1 MIAQMNYSTA
11 LAPLD
16 SPIMAEFM
24 AGLDR
29 INALAEASDGFIWRL
44 KDESGNATS
53 IDVMSDPKSVLNVTV
68 WASVEALYDFAYR
81 SDHHYFIKH
90 RERWFVPSAK
100 RSMALWN
107 LGEGAPMPSVEE
119 AFARLRH
126 LEEQGSSRFAF
137 DWKGA
142 RAFADKDAV

>member
-1 MIAQMNYSTA
+1 MIAQMNFATA

-16 SPIMAEFM
+16 SPIMTEFTQS
-24 AGLDR
+24 LDR

-44 KDESGNATS
+44 MDESGNATS
-53 IDVMSDPKSVLNVTV
+53 IEVMTDPKAVLNLSV
-68 WASVEALYDFAYR
+68 WSSVDALYQFAYR
-81 SDHHYFIKH
+81 TEHHHFIKQ
-90 RERWFVPSAK
+90 RASWFVPTSK

-107 LGEGAPMPSVEE
+107 LAEGAAMPSVED

-126 LEEQGSSRFAF
+126 LQEYGPSDFAF

-142 RAFADKDAV
+142 RSFAR